1 MATTFQLPTNPP
13 APATRQTAPR
23 REPQATIVSR
33 RTFLALEDSL
43 AIPTFNAWKRDSSP
57 IMQKIA
63 DAFERGDTARAFD
76 MIQEL
81 DLAPV
86 AERATRRA
94 RFIGMSAVLFGASE
108 FGDPENTIFANGEVP
123 EVVDRAV
130 EIFKRTLVNT
140 NQAVQR
146 ATRQFLTEK
155 LQDKRTRKLQG
166 TFAVDLAAKAQA
178 AGGANV
184 LLASSLHASR
194 LGSWGF
200 TMEAQARG
208 VEFYKVSEQLDTRTC
223 PVCRQM
229 HNKVFSIPKAQEKLD
244 RWLGTEDPN
253 DLKQIATFPSQ
264 SKAGIRNLKAMNTDQ
279 LQGAGWDTP
288 PYHPF
293 CRGVLKKTRRQPE
306 VGPGALNPGQVT
318 SIRPGRSKLPL
329 DQYAKQFDDADV
341 TVASVMDDLSPS
353 VRREIAENE
362 ANLLKLQ
369 TTDITHKRG
378 GQWTPERQRLHQD
391 ILFGAPTRPG
401 RPATPGIFTTEAI
414 AGATPEAG
422 VPHNLTMLGGRG
434 GSGKGG
440 LGKGP
445 NRVFD
450 PARNIVLDPDIIKAQ
465 LPEFKGW
472 NAAMV
477 HQESSF
483 IFAEAHKIANR
494 LRLNVVSDQ
503 TMRSFEK
510 VERIIKSFKK
520 AGATIE
526 GHYMHL
532 PRQDAALRAIARF
545 LGKGPR
551 ERGRYVPVEAILE
564 NIENEANFQALK
576 ALFRKWSVWDNQVP
590 EGKASIFVGGKGV
603 TPP

>member
-1 MATTFQLPTNPP
+1 MATTFELPTNPP

-63 DAFERGDTARAFD
+63 DAFERGDTGRAFD

-81 DLAPV
+81 DLGPV
-86 AERATRRA
+86 AERSTRRA
-94 RFIGMSAVLFGASE
+94 RFIGMSAVIFGASE

-140 NQAVQR
+140 NEAVQR

-178 AGGANV
+178 AGSANV

-208 VEFYKVSEQLDTRTC
+208 FEFYRVSEQLDARTC

-229 HNKVFSIPKAQEKLD
+229 HGKVFSIPKAQEKLD
-244 RWLGTEDPN
+244 RWLGVEDPN
-253 DLKQIATFPSQ
+253 ELKQIATFPSQ
-264 SKAGIRNLKAMNTDQ
+264 SRAGIRNLKAMNTDQ

-306 VGPGALNPGQVT
+306 VGEPGALQPGLVT

-329 DQYAKQFDDADV
+329 DQYAKQFDDPNITQA
-341 TVASVMDDLSPS
+341 AILDDLTPS
-353 VRREIAENE
+353 VRREISENE
-362 ANLLKLQ
+362 ANLRRLQ
-369 TTDITHKRG
+369 TTDITHKRN
-378 GQWTPERQRLHQD
+378 GQWTAPRQRLHQE
-391 ILFGAPTRPG
+391 ILFGSPTR
-401 RPATPGIFTTEAI
+401 TGIFTAEAI

-434 GSGKGG
+434 GSGKSR

-450 PARNIVLDPDIIKAQ
+450 PNRNIVLDPDVINAQ

-483 IFAEAHKIANR
+483 IFAEAHRIANR
-494 LRLNVVSDQ
+494 LRLNTVSDQ

-510 VERIIKSFKK
+510 VERIIKNFRKS
-520 AGATIE
+520 GATIE

-532 PRQDAALRAIARF
+532 PRQDAALRAIALF
-545 LGKGPR
+545 LGEGPR
-551 ERGRYVPVEAILE
+551 NRGRYVPVEAILE
-564 NIENEANFQALK
+564 SIENEANFQALK
-576 ALFRKWSVWDNQVP
+576 ALFRRWSVWDNQVA
-590 EGKASIFVGGKGV
+590 EGRAALFVGSKGV

>member
-1 MATTFQLPTNPP
+1 MATTFLLPSNPP

-23 REPQATIVSR
+23 REPQATLVSR

-57 IMQKIA
+57 VVQKIA

-76 MIQEL
+76 MIREL
-81 DLAPV
+81 DLGPV

-130 EIFKRTLVNT
+130 EIFKKTLVNT
-140 NQAVQR
+140 NEAVQR

-229 HNKVFSIPKAQEKLD
+229 HGKVFSIPKAQEKLD
-244 RWLGTEDPN
+244 RWLGVEDPN
-253 DLKQIATFPSQ
+253 ELKQIATFPSQ
-264 SKAGIRNLKAMNTDQ
+264 SRAGINNLKAMNTDQ

-293 CRGVLKKTRRQPE
+293 CRGVLKKTRDRPE
-306 VGPGALNPGQVT
+306 VGEPGALNPGQVT
-318 SIRPGRSKLPL
+318 SIKPGRSKLPL
-329 DQYAKQFDDADV
+329 DQYAKQFDDADI
-341 TVASVMDDLSPS
+341 TVAAIMDDLTPA
-353 VRREIAENE
+353 VRREIGENE
-362 ANLLKLQ
+362 ANLLKLRP
-369 TTDITHKRG
+369 TNEVHTRNGIYTR
-378 GQWTPERQRLHQD
+378 ERQKLHRE
-391 ILFGAPTRPG
+391 ILFGKPG
-401 RPATPGIFTTEAI
+401 KPGIFSPEAV
-414 AGATPEAG
+414 AAATPEAG

-434 GSGKGG
+434 GSGKSG

-450 PARNIVLDPDIIKAQ
+450 PARNIVLDPDVIKAG

-477 HQESSF
+477 HDESSF

-494 LRLNVVSDQ
+494 LRLNTVSDA

-510 VERIIKSFKK
+510 VERLIKEFRK
-520 AGATIE
+520 AGATVE

-564 NIENEANFQALK
+564 NVENEANFQALK
-576 ALFRKWSVWDNQVP
+576 ALFRRWSAWDNQVP
-590 EGKASIFVGGKGV
+590 EGRSALFIGGKGV